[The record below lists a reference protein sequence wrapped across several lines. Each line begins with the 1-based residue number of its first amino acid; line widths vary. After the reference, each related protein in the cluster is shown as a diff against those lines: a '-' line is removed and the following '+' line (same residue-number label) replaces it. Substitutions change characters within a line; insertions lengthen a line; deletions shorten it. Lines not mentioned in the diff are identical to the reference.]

1 MDEGKPGKEA
11 GGFARAKTLTS
22 QERSVIAQK
31 AATAR
36 WKNIPKA
43 SYSGS
48 IHIGDLDI
56 PCCVLEDGT
65 RLLTQYGFLQAIGR
79 SPRPAAGRG
88 SVVEQ
93 TAPFL
98 ALDNLKPFVSKD
110 LEHST
115 RPIVFQT
122 EKGVRA
128 FGYKAELLP
137 QVCDV
142 YLAARAAGD
151 LLPSQMKF
159 AQACE
164 VMMRGLAHVGIVALV
179 DEATGFQNERAKN
192 ALAQILE
199 AFIAK
204 ELQPWV
210 QTFPTDY
217 YQELFRLRGLS
228 FPRES
233 VKRPQYF
240 GHLTNDIIYKRLAP
254 AVLDGLR
261 RVTPRSEDGRP
272 KAKYFQSL
280 TANAGY
286 PKLREHIGKV
296 IAMMQLST
304 DYADFKVKLERLL
317 PPYTDQIPLPLGMP
331 NQHDEDDN
339 LGIGI

>member
-1 MDEGKPGKEA
+1 MAQVKNGKSA
-11 GGFARAKTLTS
+11 GGIARAKTLTGE
-22 QERSVIAQK
+22 ERSEIAQK
-31 AATAR
+31 AAAAR

-43 SYSGS
+43 SHSGV
-48 IHIGDLDI
+48 IHIGDLAI

-98 ALDNLKPFVSKD
+98 ALDNLKRFVPKD
-110 LEHST
+110 LERST

-142 YLAARAAGD
+142 YLAARAAEE

-164 VMMRGLAHVGIVALV
+164 IMMRGLAHVGIVALV
-179 DEATGFQNERAKN
+179 DEATGFQNERARN

-210 QTFPTDY
+210 KTFPTEY
-217 YQELFRLRGLS
+217 YREMFRLRGLE
-228 FPRES
+228 FPAS
-233 VKRPQYF
+233 TVKKPQYF
-240 GHLTNDIIYKRLAP
+240 GVLTNDIVYKRLAP
-254 AVLDGLR
+254 GVLDELK
-261 RVTPRSEDGRP
+261 RVTPRNEDGRP

-280 TANAGY
+280 TSNTGY
-286 PKLREHIGKV
+286 PKLREHLGKV
-296 IAMMQLST
+296 VMMMQLSAS
-304 DYADFKVKLERLL
+304 YADFKEKLERFL
-317 PPYTDQIPLPLGMP
+317 PKYTDQIPLALEHAGS
-331 NQHDEDDN
+331 EADDDGRG
-339 LGIGI
+339 L

>member
-1 MDEGKPGKEA
+1 MTDGKLGKAA
-11 GGFARAKTLTS
+11 GGFARARNLSSQDRKDIAKT
-22 QERSVIAQK
+22 
-31 AATAR
+31 AAKAR
-36 WKNIPKA
+36 WQNVPKA
-43 SYSGS
+43 SYTGA
-48 IHIGDLDI
+48 IHIGDLEI

-88 SVVEQ
+88 SVIEQ

-110 LEHST
+110 LERST
-115 RPIVFQT
+115 RPIIFQT

-142 YLAARAAGD
+142 YLAAREAGE
-151 LLPSQMKF
+151 LLPSQQKF
-159 AQACE
+159 GQACE

-192 ALAQILE
+192 ALATILE

-204 ELQPWV
+204 ELQPWI

-217 YQELFRLRGLS
+217 YQELFRLRGLT
-228 FPRES
+228 FPSSS

-240 GHLTNDIIYKRLAP
+240 GVLTNDIVYKRLAP
-254 AVLDGLR
+254 GVLEELK
-261 RVTPRSEDGRP
+261 RVTPRNEEGRP

-280 TANAGY
+280 TNNTGY
-286 PKLREHIGKV
+286 PKLREHLGKV
-296 IAMMQLST
+296 VMMMQLST
-304 DYADFKVKLERLL
+304 DYEDFKIKLERFLPVQTPQLL
-317 PPYTDQIPLPLGMP
+317 LALETTGPEQE
-331 NQHDEDDN
+331 EDGKG
-339 LGIGI
+339 L

>member
-1 MDEGKPGKEA
+1 MGEEKSGRSA
-11 GGFARAKTLTS
+11 GGNARAKKLS
-22 QERSVIAQK
+22 MEKRREIAK
-31 AATAR
+31 TAATAR
-36 WKNIPKA
+36 WRNIPKA
-43 SYSGS
+43 SYSGA
-48 IHIGDLDI
+48 IHIGDLEL

-142 YLAARAAGD
+142 YLAARAANE
-151 LLPSQMKF
+151 LLPSQQKF

-199 AFIAK
+199 NFIAK

-210 QTFPTDY
+210 QTFPTEY

-228 FPRES
+228 FPTAS

-240 GHLTNDIIYKRLAP
+240 GVLTNDIVYKRLAP
-254 AVLDGLR
+254 GVLEELK
-261 RVTPRSEDGRP
+261 RVTPRNDDRRP

-280 TANAGY
+280 TGNIGY
-286 PKLREHIGKV
+286 PKLREHLGKV
-296 IAMMQLST
+296 VMMMQLST
-304 DYADFKVKLERLL
+304 TYQDFKEKLEKFL
-317 PPYTDQIPLPLGMP
+317 PKYTDQLPLALEPTGIEA
-331 NQHDEDDN
+331 EDDGRG
-339 LGIGI
+339 L

>member
-1 MDEGKPGKEA
+1 MNEENQGKAA
-11 GGFARAKTLTS
+11 GGHARAKSLSSETRK
-22 QERSVIAQK
+22 EIAQK
-31 AATAR
+31 AASAR

-43 SYSGS
+43 SYSGA
-48 IHIGDLDI
+48 IHIGDLEI

-98 ALDNLKPFVSKD
+98 ALDNLKPFVSKE

-142 YLAARAAGD
+142 YLAAREAGD
-151 LLPSQMKF
+151 LLPSQQKF

-179 DEATGFQNERAKN
+179 DEATGFQNERAKD

-204 ELQPWV
+204 ELQPWI

-217 YQELFRLRGLS
+217 YRELFRLRGLD
-228 FPRES
+228 FPASS

-240 GHLTNDIIYKRLAP
+240 GVLTNDIVYKRLAP
-254 AVLDGLR
+254 GVLDELK
-261 RVTPRSEDGRP
+261 RVTPKNEEGRP
-272 KAKYFQSL
+272 KAKLFQSL
-280 TANAGY
+280 TSNTGY
-286 PKLREHIGKV
+286 PKLREHLGKV
-296 IAMMQLST
+296 VMMMQLSES
-304 DYADFKVKLERLL
+304 YQDFKLKLDRFL
-317 PPYTDQIPLPLGMP
+317 PRYGAQLALPLEIA
-331 NQHDEDDN
+331 EDDGKG
-339 LGIGI
+339 L

>member
-1 MDEGKPGKEA
+1 
-11 GGFARAKTLTS
+11 
-22 QERSVIAQK
+22 
-31 AATAR
+31 
-36 WKNIPKA
+36 
-43 SYSGS
+43 
-48 IHIGDLDI
+48 
-56 PCCVLEDGT
+56 
-65 RLLTQYGFLQAIGR
+65 
-79 SPRPAAGRG
+79 
-88 SVVEQ
+88 
-93 TAPFL
+93 
-98 ALDNLKPFVSKD
+98 
-110 LEHST
+110 
-115 RPIVFQT
+115 
-122 EKGVRA
+122 
-128 FGYKAELLP
+128 
-137 QVCDV
+137 
-142 YLAARAAGD
+142 
-151 LLPSQMKF
+151 
-159 AQACE
+159 
-164 VMMRGLAHVGIVALV
+164 MMRGLAHVGIVALV

-254 AVLDGLR
+254 AVLDELR
-261 RVTPRSEDGRP
+261 RVTPRNEDGRP

-317 PPYTDQIPLPLGMP
+317 PPYTDQIPLPLGIP
-331 NQHDEDDN
+331 GQHDNDDN
-339 LGIGI
+339 QGIGI